1 MADTTLNKQQLA
13 ALYQKLATDDEFRSL
28 YEKQPAKA
36 MAQLGIPADTIVN
49 LPGAH
54 LTPVKLADKS
64 NFASAHQEL
73 LAQSAEAYLCMI
85 VPNLRLD
92 NGSQDA

>member
-1 MADTTLNKQQLA
+1 MADSTLTKQQLA
-13 ALYQKLATDDEFRSL
+13 ALYQRLATDDQFRSL

-36 MAQLGIPADTIVN
+36 MTQLGIPADVVVN
-49 LPGAH
+49 LPGGH
-54 LTPVKLADKS
+54 LAPVKLADKS
-64 NFASAHQEL
+64 KFVAAHQEL

-92 NGSQDA
+92 DSSQDA